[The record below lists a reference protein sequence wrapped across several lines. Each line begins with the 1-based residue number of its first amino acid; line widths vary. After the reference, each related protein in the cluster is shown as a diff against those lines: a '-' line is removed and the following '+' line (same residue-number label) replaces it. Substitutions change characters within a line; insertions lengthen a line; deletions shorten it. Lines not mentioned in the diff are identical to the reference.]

1 MRQIVYTQVG
11 AGNSPPIPLDV
22 YGRPE
27 ISIQVDITGAGPW
40 GIEQTL
46 DNPFTT
52 PAANILWV
60 PHPDANMIGQT
71 VDRQGNY
78 AFLPAALRLVQ
89 TGAGTV
95 KLTVLQAGGG
105 GLG

>member
-22 YGRPE
+22 HGRPE
-27 ISIQVDITGAGPW
+27 ISLQVDLTGAGPW

-52 PAANILWV
+52 PPVNILWL
-60 PHPDANMIGQT
+60 PHPDPNMFNQT

-78 AFLPAALRLVQ
+78 AYVPAAIRLVH
-89 TGAGTV
+89 TGAGSA
-95 KLTVLQAGGG
+95 KLTIVQAGI
-105 GLG
+105 LG